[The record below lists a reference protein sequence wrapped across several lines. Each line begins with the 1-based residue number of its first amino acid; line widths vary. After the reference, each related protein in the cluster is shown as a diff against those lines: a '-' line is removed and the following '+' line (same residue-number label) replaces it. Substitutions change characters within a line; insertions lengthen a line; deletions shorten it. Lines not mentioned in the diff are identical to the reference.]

1 MSVVN
6 WYNIM
11 IWIDFSK
18 KSLLHKTLMP
28 FSVLLLKIWFEAT
41 NTQFYEKEWY
51 FLYWWKCGIEASNH
65 ICRSNTENAIIVLSN
80 SLFSENGRGIIMI
93 IWLSCFPSLTFATQ
107 FSSGRSS
114 SSLLLS
120 KEKDL
125 MDHVPDSYWILS
137 QLQTNLF
144 WQMRKRWTAIK
155 NQDIPKR
162 PRTNLSFSKDYILF
176 FFLNMNFLVFLE
188 WRTVNY
194 HQTAISVKL
203 Y

>member
-1 MSVVN
+1 
-6 WYNIM
+6 M
-11 IWIDFSK
+11 IWSYEIALRK
-18 KSLLHKTLMP
+18 KRIL
-28 FSVLLLKIWFEAT
+28 FDE
-41 NTQFYEKEWY
+41 
-51 FLYWWKCGIEASNH
+51 IEASNH

-93 IWLSCFPSLTFATQ
+93 IWLSCFPSLTIATQ

-162 PRTNLSFSKDYILF
+162 RRTNLSFSKDYIQGDPNQKLQFQMTVTLVIGIFDPPLHNAPKSFKMWSYSKSIFAIETLPQFENTSLYQLF
-176 FFLNMNFLVFLE
+176 
-188 WRTVNY
+188 R
-194 HQTAISVKL
+194 
-203 Y
+203 